1 MADVLDQLDPKKD
14 ALGTIA
20 RRHFRAE
27 AANLPGLSSNPDLFP
42 KNTRTYSL
50 PEPPAPRN
58 KKGR

>member
-1 MADVLDQLDPKKD
+1 MNDPIEKLDAARDVV
-14 ALGTIA
+14 GTIA

-27 AANLPGLSSNPDLFP
+27 AANLPGLSSNEDLFP
-42 KNTRTYSL
+42 TNTRTYNL